1 MRLDRLLAEIDID
14 DDRASGV
21 DVAGLTLDSRQVVD
35 GTLFVA
41 IQGSVGHGMDY
52 IDAAIASGA
61 SAVIYDGWDGPLPS
75 IIPVLHIPGL
85 RRQIGCI
92 AHAFYGNPCS
102 GMSVVGVTG
111 TNGKTTTVHFIA
123 QLADQLGLKA
133 ARIGTLGVSVGAE
146 KIIESGRTTPD
157 AIALASIFAELRDKG
172 VNFVAM
178 EVSSHALD
186 QGRVDGIPFI
196 VGVMTNLTRDHLDYH
211 QTMEA
216 YGEAKTRLFRDFDL
230 QAAVFNVDDAF
241 CRTLSE
247 HTLSATM
254 ITYGYGAAH
263 VDIQAIQPVA
273 HGSKIRVSINGVSYE
288 LQASLLGAFNASNMM
303 AAIAAITR
311 LFPEDIE
318 QVLAVIPKLQ
328 AAPGRMEWFSAPNRA
343 TVVIDY
349 AHTPDALENA
359 LKTCQTHCEGEV
371 WSVFGCGGDRD
382 VGKRPLMGR
391 VASEWSDYVVLTSD
405 NPRSESP
412 QRIIDEIRS
421 GMTKAPVL
429 EELDRAQAIRFV
441 VENAAT
447 EDWVLLAGKGHENTQ
462 TIGQT
467 TAIYSDRAEVARLLG
482 LMDPEVQHASKCIE

>member
-1 MRLDRLLAEIDID
+1 MRLDRLLAEIGLD

-41 IQGSVGHGMDY
+41 TQGSAGHGMDY
-52 IDAAIASGA
+52 IDAAITAGA
-61 SAVIYDGWDGPLPS
+61 SAVIYDGWDGPVPNM
-75 IIPVLHIPGL
+75 IPVLHIPGL
-85 RRQIGCI
+85 KRQIGRI

-102 GMSVVGVTG
+102 GMCIVGVTG

-123 QLADQLGLKA
+123 QLADHLGLKA
-133 ARIGTLGVSVGAE
+133 AQIGTLGVSVGAE
-146 KIIESGRTTPD
+146 KISESDRTTPD
-157 AIALASIFAELRDKG
+157 AIMLALIFAELRDKG

-186 QGRVDGIPFI
+186 QGRADGIPFT

-211 QTMEA
+211 QTMTA
-216 YGEAKTRLFRDFDL
+216 YGDAKARLFRDFDL

-241 CRTLSE
+241 CRTMSE
-247 HTLSATM
+247 HSQPAT
-254 ITYGYGAAH
+254 ITKYGYGAAH
-263 VDIQAIQPVA
+263 VDIQAIQPIA
-273 HGSKIRVSINGVSYE
+273 HGSRIHVSINGVGYK
-288 LQASLLGAFNASNMM
+288 LKTSLLGAFNASNMM
-303 AAIAAITR
+303 AAIATITT

-318 QVLAVIPKLQ
+318 QVLALISKLQ
-328 AAPGRMEWFSAPNRA
+328 AAPGRMECFSAPHFA
-343 TVVIDY
+343 TVVVDY

-359 LKTCQTHCEGEV
+359 IRTCQTQCDGEV

-382 VGKRPLMGR
+382 IGKRPLMGR
-391 VASEWSDYVVLTSD
+391 VASEWSDHVVLTSD

-412 QRIIDEIRS
+412 QKIIDDIRS

-429 EELDRAQAIRFV
+429 EEPDRAQAIRFV

-447 EDWVLLAGKGHENTQ
+447 DDWVLLAGKGHENTQ

-467 TAIYSDRAEVARLLG
+467 TAVYSDRAEVARLIG
-482 LMDPEVQHASKCIE
+482 LMNSEAQHAS

>member
-1 MRLDRLLAEIDID
+1 MRLDRLLAEVGLD

-21 DVAGLTLDSRQVVD
+21 DVAGLTLDSCQVVD

-41 IQGSVGHGMDY
+41 IQGSAGHGMDY
-52 IDAAIASGA
+52 IESAITSGA
-61 SAVIYDGWDGPLPS
+61 SAVIYDGWDGPVPNM
-75 IIPVLHIPGL
+75 IPALHIAGL
-85 RRQIGCI
+85 RHQIGRI

-102 GMSVVGVTG
+102 GMRVVGVTG

-146 KIIESGRTTPD
+146 KISESERTTPD
-157 AIALASIFAELRDKG
+157 AITLASIFAELRDKG
-172 VNFVAM
+172 VKFVAM
-178 EVSSHALD
+178 EVSSHALA
-186 QGRVDGIPFI
+186 QGRVDGIPFT
-196 VGVMTNLTRDHLDYH
+196 VGVITNLTRDHLDYH

-216 YGEAKTRLFRDFDL
+216 YGEAKARFFRDFDL
-230 QAAVFNVDDAF
+230 QAAVFNIDDTF
-241 CRTLSE
+241 CRTMSE
-247 HTLSATM
+247 HAPPAT
-254 ITYGYGAAH
+254 ITTYGYGAAH
-263 VDIQAIQPVA
+263 IDIQAIQPIA
-273 HGSKIRVSINGVSYE
+273 HGSRIHVSINGVGYE
-288 LQASLLGAFNASNMM
+288 LETSLLGAFNASNMM
-303 AAIAAITR
+303 AAIATITA

-318 QVLAVIPKLQ
+318 QVLALIPKLQ
-328 AAPGRMEWFSAPNRA
+328 AAPGRMEWFSAPNFA

-359 LKTCQTHCEGEV
+359 IKTCQIHCDGEV
-371 WSVFGCGGDRD
+371 WSVFGCGGGRD

-391 VASEWSDYVVLTSD
+391 VASELSDHVVLTSD

-412 QRIIDEIRS
+412 QKIVDEIRS

-447 EDWVLLAGKGHENTQ
+447 NDWVLLAGKGHENTQ

-467 TAIYSDRAEVARLLG
+467 TAVYSDRAEVARLFG
-482 LMDPEVQHASKCIE
+482 LMNSEVQHAS

>member
-1 MRLDRLLAEIDID
+1 MRLDRLLAEIGLD

-41 IQGSVGHGMDY
+41 IQGSAGHGMDY
-52 IDAAIASGA
+52 IDAAITSGA
-61 SAVIYDGWDGPLPS
+61 SAVIYDGWDGPVPNM
-75 IIPVLHIPGL
+75 IPALRVPGL

-102 GMSVVGVTG
+102 GMRVVGVTG

-146 KIIESGRTTPD
+146 KISESERTTPD
-157 AIALASIFAELRDKG
+157 AITLASIFAELRDKG
-172 VNFVAM
+172 VKFVAM

-186 QGRVDGIPFI
+186 QGRADGIPFT

-216 YGEAKTRLFRDFDL
+216 YGEAKARLFRDFDL

-241 CRTLSE
+241 CRTMLE
-247 HTLSATM
+247 HALPAT
-254 ITYGYGAAH
+254 ITTYGYGAAH
-263 VDIQAIQPVA
+263 VDMQAIQPIA
-273 HGSKIRVSINGVSYE
+273 HGSRIHVSINGVCYE
-288 LQASLLGAFNASNMM
+288 LKTSLLGAFNASNMM
-303 AAIAAITR
+303 AAIATITA

-318 QVLAVIPKLQ
+318 QILALISKLQ
-328 AAPGRMEWFSAPNRA
+328 AAPGRMEWFGAANFA

-359 LKTCQTHCEGEV
+359 IKTCQTHCNGEV

-391 VASEWSDYVVLTSD
+391 VASEWSDHVVLTSD

-412 QRIIDEIRS
+412 QKIVDEIRS

-447 EDWVLLAGKGHENTQ
+447 DDWVLLAGKGHENTQ

-467 TAIYSDRAEVARLLG
+467 TAVYSDRAEVARLFG
-482 LMDPEVQHASKCIE
+482 LMNSEVQHAS

>member
-1 MRLDRLLAEIDID
+1 MRLDRLLATIGIEDH
-14 DDRASGV
+14 RASGV
-21 DVAGLTLDSRQVVD
+21 EVAGLTLDSRQVVD

-61 SAVIYDGWDGPLPS
+61 SAVIYDDWDGPVPNM
-75 IIPVLHIPGL
+75 IPALHISGL
-85 RRQIGCI
+85 RRQIGRI

-102 GMSVVGVTG
+102 GMRVVGVTG

-146 KIIESGRTTPD
+146 KIIESDRTTPD
-157 AIALASIFAELRDKG
+157 AITLASIFAVLRDKG

-186 QGRVDGIPFI
+186 QGRVDGIPFT
-196 VGVMTNLTRDHLDYH
+196 VGLITNLTRDHLDYH
-211 QTMEA
+211 QTMAA
-216 YGEAKTRLFRDFDL
+216 YGEAKARLFRDFDL
-230 QAAVFNVDDAF
+230 QAAVFNVDDVF
-241 CRTLSE
+241 CRTLTE
-247 HTLSATM
+247 HARPATVT
-254 ITYGYGAAH
+254 TYGYGAEH
-263 VDIQAIQPVA
+263 IDIQAIQPVA
-273 HGSKIRVSINGVSYE
+273 HGSTIHVSINGVGYE
-288 LQASLLGAFNASNMM
+288 LKTSLLGAFNASNMM
-303 AAIAAITR
+303 AAIAAITT

-318 QVLAVIPKLQ
+318 KVLALIPKLQ
-328 AAPGRMEWFSAPNRA
+328 AAPGRMEWFRVPNFA

-359 LKTCQTHCEGEV
+359 IKTCQTHCDGEV

-391 VASEWSDYVVLTSD
+391 VASECSDHVVLTSD

-412 QRIIDEIRS
+412 QKIIDEIRS

-441 VENAAT
+441 VESAAT
-447 EDWVLLAGKGHENTQ
+447 DDWVLLAGKGHENTQ

-467 TAIYSDRAEVARLLG
+467 TAVYSDRAEVARLFG
-482 LMDPEVQHASKCIE
+482 LMNSEVQHAS

>member
-1 MRLDRLLAEIDID
+1 MRLDRLLAEIGLD

-41 IQGSVGHGMDY
+41 MQGSAGHGMDY
-52 IDAAIASGA
+52 IDAAITSGA
-61 SAVIYDGWDGPLPS
+61 SAVIYDGWDGPVPNM
-75 IIPVLHIPGL
+75 IPVLHIPGL
-85 RRQIGCI
+85 RRQLGRI

-102 GMSVVGVTG
+102 GMCVVGVTG
-111 TNGKTTTVHFIA
+111 TNGKTTTVHFIS

-133 ARIGTLGVSVGAE
+133 AQIGTLGVSVGAE
-146 KIIESGRTTPD
+146 KISESDRTTPD
-157 AIALASIFAELRDKG
+157 AIMLASIFAKLRDKG

-186 QGRVDGIPFI
+186 QGRADGIPFT

-211 QTMEA
+211 ETMEA
-216 YGEAKTRLFRDFDL
+216 YGEAKARLFRDFDL

-241 CRTLSE
+241 CRTMLE
-247 HTLSATM
+247 NALSAT
-254 ITYGYGAAH
+254 ITTYGYGAAH
-263 VDIQAIQPVA
+263 VDIQAIEPIA
-273 HGSKIRVSINGVSYE
+273 HGSRIHVSINGVGYE
-288 LQASLLGAFNASNMM
+288 LKTSLLGAFNASNMM
-303 AAIAAITR
+303 AAIAAITT
-311 LFPEDIE
+311 LFPENIE
-318 QVLAVIPKLQ
+318 QVLALISKLQ
-328 AAPGRMEWFSAPNRA
+328 AAPGRMEWFSAPNFA

-359 LKTCQTHCEGEV
+359 IRTCQTQCDGEV

-391 VASEWSDYVVLTSD
+391 VASEWSDHVVLTSD

-412 QRIIDEIRS
+412 QKIVDEIRS
-421 GMTKAPVL
+421 GMAKAPVL
-429 EELDRAQAIRFV
+429 EEPDRAQAIRFA
-441 VENAAT
+441 VENAAAD
-447 EDWVLLAGKGHENTQ
+447 DWVLLAGKGHENTQ

-467 TAIYSDRAEVARLLG
+467 VAVYSDRAEVARLIG
-482 LMDPEVQHASKCIE
+482 LMNSEAQHAS

>member
-1 MRLDRLLAEIDID
+1 MRLDRLLATIGLEDH
-14 DDRASGV
+14 RASGV
-21 DVAGLTLDSRQVVD
+21 EVAGLTLDSRQVAD

-41 IQGSVGHGMDY
+41 IQGSVEHGMDY
-52 IDAAIASGA
+52 IDTAIASGA
-61 SAVIYDGWDGPLPS
+61 SAVIYDDWDGPVPNM
-75 IIPVLHIPGL
+75 IPALLISGL
-85 RRQIGCI
+85 RRQIGRI
-92 AHAFYGNPCS
+92 AHAFYGNPCA
-102 GMSVVGVTG
+102 GMRVVGVTG

-146 KIIESGRTTPD
+146 KIIESDRTTPD
-157 AIALASIFAELRDKG
+157 AITLASIFAVLRDKG

-186 QGRVDGIPFI
+186 QGRVDGIPFT
-196 VGVMTNLTRDHLDYH
+196 VGLMTNLTRDHLDYH
-211 QTMEA
+211 QTMAA
-216 YGEAKTRLFRDFDL
+216 YGEAKARLFRDFDL
-230 QAAVFNVDDAF
+230 QAAVFNVDDVF
-241 CRTLSE
+241 CRTLTE
-247 HTLSATM
+247 HAQPETVT
-254 ITYGYGAAH
+254 TYGYGAEH
-263 VDIQAIQPVA
+263 IDIQAIQPIA
-273 HGSKIRVSINGVSYE
+273 HGSTIDVSINGVGYE
-288 LQASLLGAFNASNMM
+288 LKTSLLGAFNASNMM
-303 AAIAAITR
+303 AAIAAITT

-318 QVLAVIPKLQ
+318 EVLTCIPKLQ
-328 AAPGRMEWFSAPNRA
+328 AAPGRMEWFRVPNFA

-359 LKTCQTHCEGEV
+359 IKTCQTHCDGEV
-371 WSVFGCGGDRD
+371 WSIFGCGGDRD

-391 VASEWSDYVVLTSD
+391 VASEWSDHVVLTSD

-412 QRIIDEIRS
+412 QKIIDEIRS

-447 EDWVLLAGKGHENTQ
+447 DDWVLLAGKGHENTQ

-467 TAIYSDRAEVARLLG
+467 TAVYSDRAEVARLFG
-482 LMDPEVQHASKCIE
+482 LMNSEVQHVS